1 MEYDIVIIGSGVAGL
16 TSALYSARGNKSVL
30 IIENGILGGTTAT
43 LDIIENYPGFQRI
56 NGIELI
62 QKMTEQVM
70 NYGVNIVF
78 ENINHIDFDKKCIE
92 LNEKN
97 ISYKA
102 LIIASGTSFKKL
114 NLPNEEEF
122 KFKGLSY
129 CAVCDGSLY
138 KNKKVVVVT
147 NGYSG
152 TSSIEYL
159 KNLTNDLLV
168 LDISDKYKNN
178 DIKVFSNVT
187 INNLMGDDILTG
199 MDITID
205 KKKQIINIDGLFV
218 ALGKETDL
226 SLYKDKVTIK
236 NNFIVSDENMHT
248 NIEGVFV
255 SGDVRYKNLRQIVTA
270 CADGAIA
277 GTEAIKYLNTKKSA
291 T

>member
-56 NGIELI
+56 TGIELI
-62 QKMTEQVM
+62 QKMTEQVI

-97 ISYKA
+97 ISYKT

-178 DIKVFSNVT
+178 DMKVFSNVT

-205 KKKQIINIDGLFV
+205 NKKQIINIDGLFV

-226 SLYKDKVTIK
+226 SLYKDKITIK

-255 SGDVRYKNLRQIVTA
+255 AGDVRYKNLRQIVTA